1 MSRLEHRNRG
11 GVAPIGGLLAGAPP
25 HHKEGSA
32 MSEVAE
38 QVQGEVHYL
47 WQVIEKLEKRIEV
60 LELEGS
66 DNPDNYKQSVASRL
80 RWRWE
85 QFKGKRKAV
94 RRG

>member
-1 MSRLEHRNRG
+1 
-11 GVAPIGGLLAGAPP
+11 
-25 HHKEGSA
+25 

>member
-1 MSRLEHRNRG
+1 MTEQ
-11 GVAPIGGLLAGAPP
+11 
-25 HHKEGSA
+25 
-32 MSEVAE
+32 EVAE

-47 WQVIEKLEKRIEV
+47 WQVIEKLEKRVEV

-66 DNPDNYKQSVASRL
+66 DDPDNYKQSVASRL

-85 QFKGKRKAV
+85 QFKGRRKAV

>member
-1 MSRLEHRNRG
+1 MTEQ
-11 GVAPIGGLLAGAPP
+11 
-25 HHKEGSA
+25 
-32 MSEVAE
+32 EVAE

-47 WQVIEKLEKRIEV
+47 WAEIKDLRERIEV
-60 LELEGS
+60 LEGC

>member
-1 MSRLEHRNRG
+1 MSQ
-11 GVAPIGGLLAGAPP
+11 
-25 HHKEGSA
+25 
-32 MSEVAE
+32 EVAE

-66 DNPDNYKQSVASRL
+66 DNPDNYKQGMASRL

-85 QFKGKRKAV
+85 QFKGRKA
-94 RRG
+94 RHG

>member
-1 MSRLEHRNRG
+1 MTGYWR
-11 GVAPIGGLLAGAPP
+11 VPLLTLQ
-25 HHKEGSA
+25 EGSA
-32 MSEVAE
+32 MTEQEVAE

-47 WQVIEKLEKRIEV
+47 WAAIAELAKRVEV

-66 DNPDNYKQSVASRL
+66 DNPDNYKQSVASLL

>member
-1 MSRLEHRNRG
+1 MSSDLE
-11 GVAPIGGLLAGAPP
+11 GLRD
-25 HHKEGSA
+25 
-32 MSEVAE
+32 
-38 QVQGEVHYL
+38 QQQGEVHYL
-47 WQVIEKLEKRIEV
+47 WQAIEKLEKRVEV

-66 DNPDNYKQSVASRL
+66 DNPDNYPKQSVVSRL

>member
-1 MSRLEHRNRG
+1 MTEQ
-11 GVAPIGGLLAGAPP
+11 
-25 HHKEGSA
+25 
-32 MSEVAE
+32 EVAE

-66 DNPDNYKQSVASRL
+66 DNPDNYPKQSVVSRL

>member
-1 MSRLEHRNRG
+1 L
-11 GVAPIGGLLAGAPP
+11 PPLAGYWRASPP
-25 HHKEGSA
+25 HYKEGSD
-32 MSEVAE
+32 MSSDLEGLRD
-38 QVQGEVHYL
+38 QQQGEVHYL
-47 WQVIEKLEKRIEV
+47 WQAIEKLEKRVEV

-66 DNPDNYKQSVASRL
+66 DNPDNYPKQSVVSRL